1 MMVKRLELVDGWK
14 MVFVEFGR
22 FKLKVKLHI
31 WV

>member
-1 MMVKRLELVDGWK
+1 MRMAMVEGVK

-22 FKLKVKLHI
+22 FKLKVKFHI

>member
-1 MMVKRLELVDGWK
+1 MELEVFDGRK

-22 FKLKVKLHI
+22 FKLKVKFHI